1 MKTRFDIEVNN
12 SDKISGG
19 YIMTTDPLTKKQVI
33 KVAEKMGRELLAN
46 DKNLDRVSYNC
57 WEADNDDI
65 ENAVFVGVI
74 ISRFGRKIIVT
85 TY

>member
-1 MKTRFDIEVNN
+1 MKTRFDIEVNK

-19 YIMTTDPLTKKQVI
+19 YIMTTEPLTKKQMI

-46 DKNLDRVSYNC
+46 DKNIDRVSYSC
-57 WEADNDDI
+57 WEADNDDV
-65 ENAVFVGVI
+65 ENAIFVGVI
-74 ISRFGRKIIVT
+74 ISRHGRKILVT

>member
-1 MKTRFDIEVNN
+1 MKTKFDIEINN
-12 SDKISGG
+12 SERISGG
-19 YIMTTDPLTKKQVI
+19 YIMTTEPLTKKQVI

-46 DKNLDRVSYNC
+46 DKALDRVSYNC

-74 ISRFGRKIIVT
+74 VSRLGRKILVT